1 MMKYLLILLSPAL
14 PAQASISFACTELD
28 RVSLSAEGSMRPV
41 YEGRPLNFTWDEDGF
56 SGDGVFYHD
65 AYSIN
70 PSEDGGF
77 RAFAENSDRSDLFRF
92 ENGILMHT
100 AIVKYG
106 RAPSIQSQV
115 FECAEVTEF

>member
-1 MMKYLLILLSPAL
+1 MKYILILMSSAF

-41 YEGRPLNFTWDEDGF
+41 YEGRALNFTWDEGGF

-65 AYSIN
+65 TYSIN
-70 PSEDGGF
+70 PSNDGGF

-106 RAPSIQSQV
+106 RAPSIQSQL
-115 FECAEVTEF
+115 FECAVVTEF